1 LALNVAIFI
10 VLKRFRSSKSGQ
22 IDILLQSCHVCVI
35 RIYSTNAHSCNHYW
49 GLGNN
54 FRQGQGDILSGV
66 ESSNSD
72 VTAMDRPKKDW
83 LKVFGTIL
91 LAAGIAVWIVYAVLH
106 FAMGLDVSGRQF
118 LPYHLAGVIPG
129 AVLRRHRF
137 FRNIL
142 GRLYP

>member
-1 LALNVAIFI
+1 MLILATITGSWATTSERA
-10 VLKRFRSSKSGQ
+10 K
-22 IDILLQSCHVCVI
+22 
-35 RIYSTNAHSCNHYW
+35 
-49 GLGNN
+49 
-54 FRQGQGDILSGV
+54 GDVLSG
-66 ESSNSD
+66 D
-72 VTAMDRPKKDW
+72 VTVLDRQKKDW
-83 LKVFGTIL
+83 LKVLGTIL

-142 GRLYP
+142 RRLYP